1 VKLQNHPTKA
11 ASINKNAKNSQQ
23 DIPAFNV
30 EGPVSSLPPKKQI
43 PKVSLELK
51 PIHEEDITISKHTL
65 TLTILTAPFEESSPV
80 MKGKTPPETS
90 QLRIVL
96 KIHDPTTNQE
106 ELIHVNMREYTLMLE
121 EFCSE
126 ISSKVKEVFRPLQL
140 NWWIQ
145 YASQIVQV
153 QQIKN
158 KLKLGISKKLLRALV
173 QKLLI
178 PANRES
184 SATGKEN
191 HRGKTPETKSLKT
204 SKSTSNLEPSTLP
217 PSHEPRKQT
226 QDVRVSASS
235 KASQKIHAGLPV
247 ANLSTALSTTK
258 KDESLTMHLTQTN
271 GLGQTEATEST
282 LPAIDSVVSLKK
294 ETSRSVVQGSNLENM
309 FDDSQVVPSP
319 LLTVK
324 NLPPITS
331 VENLHENYPTSDAE
345 DTNELLMDSKETSLL
360 PMEDSTENKFLGLL
374 QEFVEG
380 TNNLRSVG
388 ICEQVL
394 DGNEMHLQQQEQQS
408 KAIEDSRNEMEFP
421 FQLNEVSQFSQQSKQ
436 PEFPSYIS
444 DSQPE
449 TEVNDVMGG
458 KSSVY
463 LDDFEVANNGLEK
476 TSEYANSTLI
486 ESEIRSKNQEED
498 VREETSN
505 LNYSNNNSYYEEFAD
520 IDEEIGN

>member
-1 VKLQNHPTKA
+1 MP
-11 ASINKNAKNSQQ
+11 
-23 DIPAFNV
+23 PFNV
-30 EGPVSSLPPKKQI
+30 EDPVSCLPPKKQI

-51 PIHEEDITISKHTL
+51 PIHEEDIKISKRSL

-80 MKGKTPPETS
+80 MKGKTPSETS

-96 KIHDPTTNQE
+96 KIHDPATHQE

-126 ISSKVKEVFRPLQL
+126 ISSKVKEVFRPLQI

-145 YASQIVQV
+145 YAAQIVQV

-158 KLKLGISKKLLRALV
+158 KLKLSISKKLLRTLV

-184 SATGKEN
+184 SAMGKEN
-191 HRGKTPETKSLKT
+191 HRGKTPETKLLKT
-204 SKSTSNLEPSTLP
+204 SKSSSSLEPSTLP
-217 PSHEPRKQT
+217 PSLEPRKQM

-235 KASQKIHAGLPV
+235 KASQKLHTSLPV
-247 ANLSTALSTTK
+247 ANLSSALSTTK
-258 KDESLTMHLTQTN
+258 KNVPLSMPLTPTN
-271 GLGQTEATEST
+271 DLDQTEAIESI
-282 LPAIDSVVSLKK
+282 LPAVDSVVTLKK
-294 ETSRSVVQGSNLENM
+294 ETSPSVVQGSNLENN
-309 FDDSQVVPSP
+309 FDDSQVVTSP

-324 NLPPITS
+324 ELPPITS

-360 PMEDSTENKFLGLL
+360 PVDDSTENKFLGLL

-394 DGNEMHLQQQEQQS
+394 DGNEMHLQQQEPQS
-408 KAIEDSRNEMEFP
+408 KGIEDSINEMEFP
-421 FQLNEVSQFSQQSKQ
+421 FQLNEASQFSQQSRQ

-458 KSSVY
+458 KNSVY
-463 LDDFEVANNGLEK
+463 LDDFEVVNNGLEK
-476 TSEYANSTLI
+476 NSEYAKSASI
-486 ESEIRSKNQEED
+486 GSEKRSKNQEED